1 MHFYRDYCK
10 MLWEIFEMLRGEMLR
25 RKILNLWGEMLWM
38 IFFNLG
44 GYEDFCLTLGG
55 KLLRRLLFNLR
66 GQNVTKPIV
75 KP

>member
-1 MHFYRDYCK
+1 

-25 RKILNLWGEMLWM
+25 RKILNLRGEMLWM

-55 KLLRRLLFNLR
+55 KL
-66 GQNVTKPIV
+66 
-75 KP
+75 